1 METAKLPTKA
11 FVTTQP
17 RFHIP
22 KNVKTHGNGDPS
34 MRARTQSRRT
44 DPNTLIIM
52 TEAQQLSTDF
62 VVHLSYE
69 TPVDNVL
76 STSN

>member
-22 KNVKTHGNGDPS
+22 KNTKTHGNGDPS

-52 TEAQQLSTDF
+52 TEAQPLSTDF
-62 VVHLSYE
+62 SY
-69 TPVDNVL
+69 TSRTKPPVDNFL
-76 STSN
+76 YTSN